1 MGETRSSRK
10 PPEHGRGAVSSRGV
24 AGHPDEGREVFS
36 PSQSGAVVTGQP
48 KPRKAAQKPSKSAQK
63 VDISSNFGAMSNMV
77 EALRSAGRLENVD
90 AARIRIALHLAQMV
104 DEYPE
109 NVGLWQQYRAA
120 EAILREVTHDDSDG
134 LADLFAAFDA
144 EVRNAENGKP
154 GKSRR

>member
-1 MGETRSSRK
+1 M
-10 PPEHGRGAVSSRGV
+10 
-24 AGHPDEGREVFS
+24 
-36 PSQSGAVVTGQP
+36 TGQP
-48 KPRKAAQKPSKSAQK
+48 KPRKAAAKPAKSTQK
-63 VDISSNFGAMSNMV
+63 VDISSNFGAMSNMI

-134 LADLFAAFDA
+134 LADLFRAFDS
-144 EVRNAENGKP
+144 EVRNLENGKP
-154 GKSRR
+154 AKRRG